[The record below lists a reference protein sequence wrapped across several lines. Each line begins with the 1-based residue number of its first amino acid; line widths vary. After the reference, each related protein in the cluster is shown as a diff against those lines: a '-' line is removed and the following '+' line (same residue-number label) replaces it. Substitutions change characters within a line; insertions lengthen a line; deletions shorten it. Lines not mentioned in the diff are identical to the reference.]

1 VEISNKKDYQGL
13 EETDNQRIKPTS
25 TNESSNI
32 SRKYRTKRPIRIVGI
47 GSSMRKHSYSTL
59 AVKMVL
65 DLSKKNYDTETNLLD
80 LRRTKLPIYNPDDS
94 FQTNIQEIGH
104 LLEWADAFVLASPD
118 YHGSMSGVMKNF
130 LDHFWEEF
138 AGKTFGYIC
147 ASHEKGLTVM
157 DQMRTAVR
165 QCYGWSLPY
174 GVSISGEQDF
184 NDKEEIINNSLDRR
198 LRMLARDLV
207 VYGSLIREQFLQD
220 IADDDISDTFAARY
234 RSLLIN
240 QKLLIT

>member
-13 EETDNQRIKPTS
+13 EATDNQRIEPTS
-25 TNESSNI
+25 RNESSNI
-32 SRKYRTKRPIRIVGI
+32 SRKYRTKRPIRVVGI

-65 DLSKKNYDTETNLLD
+65 DLSKNNYDAETNLLD

-94 FQTNIQEIGH
+94 FHTNIQEIGH

>member
-1 VEISNKKDYQGL
+1 M
-13 EETDNQRIKPTS
+13 
-25 TNESSNI
+25 
-32 SRKYRTKRPIRIVGI
+32 KRPIRIVGI

-65 DLSKKNYDTETNLLD
+65 DLSRKNYDAETNLLD
-80 LRRTKLPIYNPDDS
+80 LRRTKLPIYNPNDS
-94 FQTNIQEIGH
+94 FHTNIQEIGH

-184 NDKEEIINNSLDRR
+184 NDKAEIINNSLDRR
-198 LRMLARDLV
+198 LRILARDLV
-207 VYGSLIREQFLQD
+207 IYGSLIREQFLQD
-220 IADDDISDTFAARY
+220 IADEDISDTFAARY

-240 QKLLIT
+240 QKPLIT